1 MNEDL
6 IFIKKFQKIKLSKI
20 CDNLKISR
28 TNLYTGRM
36 RDDKIKLVRL
46 TIEEELLKLYLE
58 NSGKNE

>member
-36 RDDKIKLVRL
+36 KDDKIKLVRL
-46 TIEEELLKLYLE
+46 TIEAELLKLYLE
-58 NSGKNE
+58 NSDISE

>member
-6 IFIKKFQKIKLSKI
+6 VFIKNFQKIKLSKI
-20 CDNLKISR
+20 CDKLKISR
-28 TNLYTGRM
+28 PNLYTGKM
-36 RDDKIKLVRL
+36 KDDKIKLVKL